1 MKKIFALALAAVMT
15 AGMTTVAFAAD
26 SVNFVTGGTDRYY
39 GVKDSDGTYT
49 GAKIDTMDDV
59 VFEGGDEVALYIF
72 NNGDWVKDKDEL
84 DRYKVS
90 VDWTVGE
97 TDAKPEIKMVKSA
110 TEGYVY
116 AVTFTL
122 PEAPETKTADLIGE
136 VTVYKST
143 EGKKDAAAK
152 FNVALEYGYEVVDP
166 TDVVTGDEDLTDADA
181 VKFDYDDVVVLTFG
195 NDFEFEV
202 DVTGQGKLNVKNNTD
217 FNKEFAA
224 MYDYAN
230 IDFLT
235 FEYAPSFNKTG
246 VAYLYADEDAYIYEV
261 TADGA
266 KEISGLKWD
275 EDYEAW
281 TFKTRTLKSYAISDV
296 ELDEK
301 TVTEDNTSS
310 TTDGGKENP
319 DTGR

>member
-230 IDFLT
+230 IDFLRVR
-235 FEYAPSFNKTG
+235 SFLQQDRCCLP
-246 VAYLYADEDAYIYEV
+246 V
-261 TADGA
+261 
-266 KEISGLKWD
+266 
-275 EDYEAW
+275 
-281 TFKTRTLKSYAISDV
+281 R
-296 ELDEK
+296 
-301 TVTEDNTSS
+301 
-310 TTDGGKENP
+310 
-319 DTGR
+319 